1 MFTDIS
7 FSDLLFIQNLQWWSN
22 WEIGLFNR
30 NAQWIL
36 ELRLLGIDFLQNK
49 IGFAWTSIS
58 AHFLIIVPYFIGMR
72 VERNSR

>member
-36 ELRLLGIDFLQNK
+36 VLRLLGIDFLRNK
-49 IGFAWTSIS
+49 IGAWTSIS
-58 AHFLIIVPYFIGMR
+58 AHFHRHSAIFHWYEGR
-72 VERNSR
+72 TK